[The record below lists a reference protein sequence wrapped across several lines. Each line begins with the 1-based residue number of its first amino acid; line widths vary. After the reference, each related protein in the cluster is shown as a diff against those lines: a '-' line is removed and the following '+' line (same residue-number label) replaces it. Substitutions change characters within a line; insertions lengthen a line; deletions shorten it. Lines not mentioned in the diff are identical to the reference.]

1 VEDIAPGRGHRSA
14 QGLREQRNEEMRRK
28 LTCGPTFVLEACG
41 ATLARVKMTLH
52 TISLAFKT
60 KNEYFITTFNVH
72 GQIFTF
78 E

>member
-14 QGLREQRNEEMRRK
+14 QGLREQRDEEMMRK
-28 LTCGPTFVLEACG
+28 TNMWTHLVLEACG
-41 ATLARVKMTLH
+41 PTLAKVKMTLH

-60 KNEYFITTFNVH
+60 LNEYFITINVRW
-72 GQIFTF
+72 QIFTF